1 MEKFYNE
8 AVIGN
13 KKMLA
18 TYSKKGE
25 LLRLFYPNV
34 DFRQFIDYFHIG
46 LKINDSQI
54 IYLHEDINNVYN
66 QQYLQDTNILKTI
79 IENKYFKLKISQIDA
94 ITIKDDILIKKFK
107 FINENNIDLRINFLI
122 NSKILS
128 SQGNPISARIF
139 DDTLIQYN
147 YDYSVGIFSKEKIT
161 SYQLHDVNSN
171 FASGVI
177 GGKDYIGMSSNSAIS
192 YDLGSLKPGEER
204 EFTLFIYMK
213 ENKGT
218 KIEEN
223 IENSIDKIR
232 KFEVD
237 KKIDSIKKYWRKFV
251 KEHINLDTSNFSEK
265 LDLIYKRSILLF
277 PLLINSETGGIIAA
291 PEIDEERKVSGGYA
305 YCWPRDAVF
314 ITKALDILGMC
325 NEAKDF
331 YIKFC
336 KNTQSKNGMW
346 EQRFYTNGNLAPC
359 WGYQIDETAS
369 VVYGIC
375 ENYKF
380 KKDIE
385 FLKQSIKMC
394 ENAVEFLFKYIEN
407 LLEIDEE
414 DSVKKEIELK
424 NKNTNTNKIEVHLSY
439 DLWEMNEGVHLYSLA
454 SIFSAFDAM
463 IYMDEELQKNNN
475 SNRIKQEIVLN
486 RKLKLEK
493 YKDLIKKYITNN
505 FYDEKQKIFYRNLTD
520 KKMDISLLGIFVPFG
535 LLSTSEKSA
544 KNLAE
549 KINMTLRTYT
559 GGYLRFEGDNYYGG
573 KNPWVIS
580 TLWMALYYIKADKKN
595 KAMECLDFVVKTAS
609 ENGLLAEQVD
619 NLRCKSSM
627 G

>member
-122 NSKILS
+122 NSKMLS
-128 SQGNPISARIF
+128 SQDNPISARIF

-161 SYQLHDVNSN
+161 SYQIHDVNRN

-277 PLLINSETGGIIAA
+277 PILINSETGGIIAA

-375 ENYKF
+375 EHYKF

-424 NKNTNTNKIEVHLSY
+424 NKNTNKIEVHLSY
-439 DLWEMNEGVHLYSLA
+439 DLWEMNEAAHLYSLA

-493 YKDLIKKYITNN
+493 YKHLIKKYITNN

>member
-122 NSKILS
+122 NSKMLS
-128 SQGNPISARIF
+128 SQDNPISARIF

-331 YIKFC
+331 YVKFC

-424 NKNTNTNKIEVHLSY
+424 NKNTNKIEVHLSY

>member
-122 NSKILS
+122 NSKMLS
-128 SQGNPISARIF
+128 SQDNPISARIF
-139 DDTLIQYN
+139 DNTLIQYN

-161 SYQLHDVNSN
+161 SYQLHDVNRN

-177 GGKDYIGMSSNSAIS
+177 GGKDYIGMSSNSSIS

-375 ENYKF
+375 EHYKF

-424 NKNTNTNKIEVHLSY
+424 NKNTNKIEVHLSY

-493 YKDLIKKYITNN
+493 YKHLIKKYITNN

>member
-122 NSKILS
+122 NSKMLS
-128 SQGNPISARIF
+128 SQDNPISARIF

-375 ENYKF
+375 EHYKF

-424 NKNTNTNKIEVHLSY
+424 NKNTNKIEVHLSY

-493 YKDLIKKYITNN
+493 YKHLIKKYITNN

>member
-122 NSKILS
+122 NSKMLS
-128 SQGNPISARIF
+128 SQDNPISARIF

-161 SYQLHDVNSN
+161 SYQIHDVNRN

-375 ENYKF
+375 EHYKF

-424 NKNTNTNKIEVHLSY
+424 NKNTNKIEVHLSY

-493 YKDLIKKYITNN
+493 YKHLIKKYITNN

>member
-107 FINENNIDLRINFLI
+107 FINQNNIDLKINFLI

-128 SQGNPISARIF
+128 SQDNPISARIF

-161 SYQLHDVNSN
+161 SYQLHDVNRN

-192 YDLGSLKPGEER
+192 YDLGILKPGEER
-204 EFTLFIYMK
+204 EFTLFICMK

-375 ENYKF
+375 EHYKF

-424 NKNTNTNKIEVHLSY
+424 NKNTNKIEVHLSY

-493 YKDLIKKYITNN
+493 YKHLIKKYITNN

>member
-128 SQGNPISARIF
+128 SQDNPISARIF

-213 ENKGT
+213 ENKGI

-277 PLLINSETGGIIAA
+277 PILINSETGGIIAA

-375 ENYKF
+375 EHYKF

-414 DSVKKEIELK
+414 DSVKNEIELK
-424 NKNTNTNKIEVHLSY
+424 NKNTNKIEVHLSY

>member
-128 SQGNPISARIF
+128 SQDNPISARIF

-424 NKNTNTNKIEVHLSY
+424 NKNTNKIEAHLSY
-439 DLWEMNEGVHLYSLA
+439 DLWEMNEGGHLYSLA

>member
-107 FINENNIDLRINFLI
+107 FINQNNIDLKINFLI

-128 SQGNPISARIF
+128 SQDNPISARIF

-147 YDYSVGIFSKEKIT
+147 YDYSVGIFSKKKIT
-161 SYQLHDVNSN
+161 SYQLHDVNRN

-192 YDLGSLKPGEER
+192 YDLGILKPGEER
-204 EFTLFIYMK
+204 EFTLFICMK

-265 LDLIYKRSILLF
+265 LDSIYKRSILLF

-375 ENYKF
+375 EHYKF

-394 ENAVEFLFKYIEN
+394 ENAVEFLLKYIEN
-407 LLEIDEE
+407 LLGIDEE

-424 NKNTNTNKIEVHLSY
+424 NKNTNKIEVHLSY

-505 FYDEKQKIFYRNLTD
+505 FYDERQKIFYRNLTD

-559 GGYLRFEGDNYYGG
+559 GGYLRFEGDNYCGG

-595 KAMECLDFVVKTAS
+595 KAMECIDFVVNTAS
-609 ENGLLAEQVD
+609 KNGLLAEQVD

>member
-122 NSKILS
+122 NSKMLS
-128 SQGNPISARIF
+128 SQDNPISARIF

-161 SYQLHDVNSN
+161 SYQLHDVNRN

-204 EFTLFIYMK
+204 EFTLYIYMK

-251 KEHINLDTSNFSEK
+251 KEHIKLDTSNFSEK
-265 LDLIYKRSILLF
+265 LDSIYKRSILLF

-375 ENYKF
+375 EHYKF

-424 NKNTNTNKIEVHLSY
+424 NKNTNKIEVHLSY
-439 DLWEMNEGVHLYSLA
+439 DLWEMNEGAHLYSLA

-559 GGYLRFEGDNYYGG
+559 GGYLRFEGDNYCGG

-595 KAMECLDFVVKTAS
+595 KAMECLDFIVKTAS

>member
-54 IYLHEDINNVYN
+54 IYLHEDINNIYN

-128 SQGNPISARIF
+128 SQDNPISARIF

-213 ENKGT
+213 ENKEI

-223 IENSIDKIR
+223 IENSTDKIR

-277 PLLINSETGGIIAA
+277 PILINSETGGIIAA

-375 ENYKF
+375 EHYKF

-424 NKNTNTNKIEVHLSY
+424 NKNTNKIEVHLSY

>member
-128 SQGNPISARIF
+128 SQDNPISARIF

-213 ENKGT
+213 ENKGI

-277 PLLINSETGGIIAA
+277 PILINSETGGIIAA

-336 KNTQSKNGMW
+336 KNTLSKNGMW

-375 ENYKF
+375 EHYKF

-424 NKNTNTNKIEVHLSY
+424 NKNTNKIEVHLSY

>member
-122 NSKILS
+122 NSKMLS
-128 SQGNPISARIF
+128 SQDNPISARIF

-161 SYQLHDVNSN
+161 SYQIHDVNRN

-375 ENYKF
+375 EHYKF

-424 NKNTNTNKIEVHLSY
+424 NKNTNKIEVHLSY

>member
-122 NSKILS
+122 NSKMLS
-128 SQGNPISARIF
+128 SQDNPISARIF

-161 SYQLHDVNSN
+161 SYQLHDVNRN

-251 KEHINLDTSNFSEK
+251 KEHINLDTSDFSEK

-346 EQRFYTNGNLAPC
+346 EQRFHTNGNLAPC

-369 VVYGIC
+369 VIYGIC
-375 ENYKF
+375 EHYKF

-424 NKNTNTNKIEVHLSY
+424 NKNTNKIEVHLSY

-520 KKMDISLLGIFVPFG
+520 KKMDISLLGIFVPFR

>member
-122 NSKILS
+122 NSKMLS
-128 SQGNPISARIF
+128 SQDNPISARIF
-139 DDTLIQYN
+139 DNTLIQYN
-147 YDYSVGIFSKEKIT
+147 YDYLVGIFSKEKIT
-161 SYQLHDVNSN
+161 SYQLHDVNRN

-237 KKIDSIKKYWRKFV
+237 KKIYSIKKYWRKFV

-375 ENYKF
+375 EHYKF

-424 NKNTNTNKIEVHLSY
+424 NKNTNKIEVHLSY

>member
-122 NSKILS
+122 NSKMLS
-128 SQGNPISARIF
+128 SQDNPISARIF
-139 DDTLIQYN
+139 DNTLIQYN
-147 YDYSVGIFSKEKIT
+147 YDYLVGIFSKEKIT
-161 SYQLHDVNSN
+161 SYQLHDVNRN

-375 ENYKF
+375 EHYKF

-424 NKNTNTNKIEVHLSY
+424 NKNTNKIEVHLSY

-493 YKDLIKKYITNN
+493 YKHLIKKYITNN

>member
-25 LLRLFYPNV
+25 LLRVFYPNV

-122 NSKILS
+122 NSKMLS
-128 SQGNPISARIF
+128 SQDNPISARIF

-161 SYQLHDVNSN
+161 SYQLHDVNRN

-375 ENYKF
+375 EHYKF

-394 ENAVEFLFKYIEN
+394 ENAVEFLLKYIEN

-424 NKNTNTNKIEVHLSY
+424 NKNTNKIEVHLSY

-505 FYDEKQKIFYRNLTD
+505 FYDERQKIFYRNLTD

-595 KAMECLDFVVKTAS
+595 KAMECIDFVVNTAS
-609 ENGLLAEQVD
+609 KNGLLAEQVD

>member
-128 SQGNPISARIF
+128 SQDNPISARIF

-277 PLLINSETGGIIAA
+277 PILINSETGGIIAA

-375 ENYKF
+375 EHYKF

-394 ENAVEFLFKYIEN
+394 ENAVEFLLKYIEN

-424 NKNTNTNKIEVHLSY
+424 NKNTNKIEVHLSY

-595 KAMECLDFVVKTAS
+595 KAMECLDFAVKTAS

>member
-13 KKMLA
+13 KKMLV

-122 NSKILS
+122 NSKMLS
-128 SQGNPISARIF
+128 SQDNPISARIF

-161 SYQLHDVNSN
+161 SYQLHDVNRN

-251 KEHINLDTSNFSEK
+251 KEHINLDTSDFSEK

-369 VVYGIC
+369 VIYGIC
-375 ENYKF
+375 EHYKF

-424 NKNTNTNKIEVHLSY
+424 NKNTNKIEVHLSY

-493 YKDLIKKYITNN
+493 YKHLIKKYITNN

>member
-107 FINENNIDLRINFLI
+107 FINQNNIDLKINFLI

-128 SQGNPISARIF
+128 SQDNPISARIF

-161 SYQLHDVNSN
+161 SYQLHDVNRN

-192 YDLGSLKPGEER
+192 YDLGILKPGEER
-204 EFTLFIYMK
+204 EFTLFICMK

-237 KKIDSIKKYWRKFV
+237 KKIDSIKEYWRKFV

-369 VVYGIC
+369 VIYGIC
-375 ENYKF
+375 EHYKF

-394 ENAVEFLFKYIEN
+394 ENAVEFLLKYIEN

-424 NKNTNTNKIEVHLSY
+424 NKNTNKIEVHLSY

>member
-79 IENKYFKLKISQIDA
+79 IENKYFKLKISQIDT

-128 SQGNPISARIF
+128 SQDNPISARIF

-192 YDLGSLKPGEER
+192 YDLGSLKPEEER

>member
-25 LLRLFYPNV
+25 LLRVFYPNV

-122 NSKILS
+122 NSKMLS
-128 SQGNPISARIF
+128 SQDNPISARIF

-147 YDYSVGIFSKEKIT
+147 YDYSVGIFSKKKIT
-161 SYQLHDVNSN
+161 SYQLHDVNRN

-192 YDLGSLKPGEER
+192 YDLGILKPGEER
-204 EFTLFIYMK
+204 EFTLFICMK

-375 ENYKF
+375 EHYKF

-394 ENAVEFLFKYIEN
+394 ENAVEFLLKYIEN

-424 NKNTNTNKIEVHLSY
+424 NKNTNKIEVHLSY

-493 YKDLIKKYITNN
+493 YKHLIKKYITNN
-505 FYDEKQKIFYRNLTD
+505 FYDERQKIFYRNLTD

-559 GGYLRFEGDNYYGG
+559 GGYLRFEGDNYCGG

-595 KAMECLDFVVKTAS
+595 KAMECIDFVVNTAS
-609 ENGLLAEQVD
+609 KNGLLAEQVD

>member
-122 NSKILS
+122 NSKMLS
-128 SQGNPISARIF
+128 SQDNPISARIF

-161 SYQLHDVNSN
+161 SYQIHDVNRN

-375 ENYKF
+375 EHYKF

-424 NKNTNTNKIEVHLSY
+424 NKNTNKIEVHLSY
-439 DLWEMNEGVHLYSLA
+439 DLWEMNEPPHLYSLA

-493 YKDLIKKYITNN
+493 YKHLIKKYITNN

>member
-122 NSKILS
+122 NSKMLS
-128 SQGNPISARIF
+128 SQDNPISARIF

-213 ENKGT
+213 ENKGI

-277 PLLINSETGGIIAA
+277 PILINSETGGIIAA

-375 ENYKF
+375 EHYKF

-424 NKNTNTNKIEVHLSY
+424 NKNTNKIEVHLSY

>member
-122 NSKILS
+122 NSKMLS
-128 SQGNPISARIF
+128 SQDNPISARIF

-161 SYQLHDVNSN
+161 SYQLHDVNRN

-375 ENYKF
+375 EHYKF

-424 NKNTNTNKIEVHLSY
+424 NKNTNKIEVHLSY

-493 YKDLIKKYITNN
+493 YKHLIKKYITNN

>member
-128 SQGNPISARIF
+128 SQDNPISARIF

-251 KEHINLDTSNFSEK
+251 KEHINLDTSNFSER

-277 PLLINSETGGIIAA
+277 PILINSETGGIIAA

-375 ENYKF
+375 EHYKF

-424 NKNTNTNKIEVHLSY
+424 NKNTNKIEAHLSY

>member
-122 NSKILS
+122 NSKMLS
-128 SQGNPISARIF
+128 SQDNPISARIF

-277 PLLINSETGGIIAA
+277 PILINSETGGIIAA

-375 ENYKF
+375 EHYKF

-424 NKNTNTNKIEVHLSY
+424 NKNTNKIEVHLSY

>member
-128 SQGNPISARIF
+128 SQDNPISARIF

-277 PLLINSETGGIIAA
+277 PILINSETGGIIAA

-375 ENYKF
+375 EHYKF

-424 NKNTNTNKIEVHLSY
+424 NKNTNKIEVHLSY

>member
-107 FINENNIDLRINFLI
+107 FINQNNIDLKINFLI

-128 SQGNPISARIF
+128 SQDNPISARIF

-161 SYQLHDVNSN
+161 SYQLHDVNRN

-192 YDLGSLKPGEER
+192 YDLGILKPGEER
-204 EFTLFIYMK
+204 EFTLFICMK

-325 NEAKDF
+325 NEAKNF

-369 VVYGIC
+369 VIYGIC
-375 ENYKF
+375 EHYKF

-394 ENAVEFLFKYIEN
+394 ENAVEFLLKYIEN

-424 NKNTNTNKIEVHLSY
+424 NKNTNKIEVHLSY

-463 IYMDEELQKNNN
+463 IYMDEKLQKNNN

>member
-122 NSKILS
+122 NSKMLS
-128 SQGNPISARIF
+128 SQDNPISARIF

-161 SYQLHDVNSN
+161 SYQLHDVNRN

-192 YDLGSLKPGEER
+192 YNLGSLKPGEER

-346 EQRFYTNGNLAPC
+346 EQRFHTNGNLAPC

-369 VVYGIC
+369 VIYGIC
-375 ENYKF
+375 EHYKF

-424 NKNTNTNKIEVHLSY
+424 NKNTNKIEVHLSY

>member
-1 MEKFYNE
+1 M
-8 AVIGN
+8 
-13 KKMLA
+13 
-18 TYSKKGE
+18 
-25 LLRLFYPNV
+25 
-34 DFRQFIDYFHIG
+34 
-46 LKINDSQI
+46 
-54 IYLHEDINNVYN
+54 
-66 QQYLQDTNILKTI
+66 
-79 IENKYFKLKISQIDA
+79 
-94 ITIKDDILIKKFK
+94 
-107 FINENNIDLRINFLI
+107 
-122 NSKILS
+122 
-128 SQGNPISARIF
+128 
-139 DDTLIQYN
+139 
-147 YDYSVGIFSKEKIT
+147 
-161 SYQLHDVNSN
+161 
-171 FASGVI
+171 
-177 GGKDYIGMSSNSAIS
+177 
-192 YDLGSLKPGEER
+192 
-204 EFTLFIYMK
+204 
-213 ENKGT
+213 
-218 KIEEN
+218 
-223 IENSIDKIR
+223 
-232 KFEVD
+232 
-237 KKIDSIKKYWRKFV
+237 
-251 KEHINLDTSNFSEK
+251 
-265 LDLIYKRSILLF
+265 
-277 PLLINSETGGIIAA
+277 
-291 PEIDEERKVSGGYA
+291 SGGYA

-375 ENYKF
+375 EHYKF

-424 NKNTNTNKIEVHLSY
+424 NKNTNKIEVHLSY

-493 YKDLIKKYITNN
+493 YKHLIKKYITNN

>member
-18 TYSKKGE
+18 TYSRKGE

-122 NSKILS
+122 NSKMLS
-128 SQGNPISARIF
+128 SQDNPISARIF

-161 SYQLHDVNSN
+161 SYQLHDVNRN

-369 VVYGIC
+369 VIYGIC
-375 ENYKF
+375 EHYKF

-424 NKNTNTNKIEVHLSY
+424 NKNTNKIEVHLSY

>member
-107 FINENNIDLRINFLI
+107 FINENNMDLRINFLI

-128 SQGNPISARIF
+128 SQDNPISARIF

-424 NKNTNTNKIEVHLSY
+424 NKNTNKIEVHLSY

>member
-122 NSKILS
+122 NSKMLS
-128 SQGNPISARIF
+128 SQDNPISARIF

-161 SYQLHDVNSN
+161 SYQLHDVNRN

-192 YDLGSLKPGEER
+192 YNLGSLKPGEER

-369 VVYGIC
+369 VIYGIC
-375 ENYKF
+375 EHYKF

-424 NKNTNTNKIEVHLSY
+424 NKNTNKIEVHLSY

>member
-1 MEKFYNE
+1 M
-8 AVIGN
+8 
-13 KKMLA
+13 
-18 TYSKKGE
+18 
-25 LLRLFYPNV
+25 
-34 DFRQFIDYFHIG
+34 
-46 LKINDSQI
+46 
-54 IYLHEDINNVYN
+54 
-66 QQYLQDTNILKTI
+66 
-79 IENKYFKLKISQIDA
+79 
-94 ITIKDDILIKKFK
+94 
-107 FINENNIDLRINFLI
+107 
-122 NSKILS
+122 
-128 SQGNPISARIF
+128 
-139 DDTLIQYN
+139 
-147 YDYSVGIFSKEKIT
+147 
-161 SYQLHDVNSN
+161 
-171 FASGVI
+171 
-177 GGKDYIGMSSNSAIS
+177 
-192 YDLGSLKPGEER
+192 
-204 EFTLFIYMK
+204 
-213 ENKGT
+213 
-218 KIEEN
+218 
-223 IENSIDKIR
+223 
-232 KFEVD
+232 
-237 KKIDSIKKYWRKFV
+237 
-251 KEHINLDTSNFSEK
+251 
-265 LDLIYKRSILLF
+265 
-277 PLLINSETGGIIAA
+277 
-291 PEIDEERKVSGGYA
+291 SGGYA

-505 FYDEKQKIFYRNLTD
+505 FYDEKQKIFYRNLLYGWLYIILKLI
-520 KKMDISLLGIFVPFG
+520 KKI
-535 LLSTSEKSA
+535 K
-544 KNLAE
+544 
-549 KINMTLRTYT
+549 
-559 GGYLRFEGDNYYGG
+559 
-573 KNPWVIS
+573 
-580 TLWMALYYIKADKKN
+580 LWN
-595 KAMECLDFVVKTAS
+595 V
-609 ENGLLAEQVD
+609 
-619 NLRCKSSM
+619 
-627 G
+627 

>member
-25 LLRLFYPNV
+25 LLRVFYPNV

-122 NSKILS
+122 NSKMLS
-128 SQGNPISARIF
+128 SQDNPISARIF

-161 SYQLHDVNSN
+161 SYQLHDVNRN

-375 ENYKF
+375 EHYKF

-424 NKNTNTNKIEVHLSY
+424 NKNTNKIEVHLSY

-493 YKDLIKKYITNN
+493 YKHLIKKYITNN

>member
-122 NSKILS
+122 NSKMLS
-128 SQGNPISARIF
+128 SQDNPISARIF

-161 SYQLHDVNSN
+161 SYQLHDVNRN

-251 KEHINLDTSNFSEK
+251 KEHINLDTSDFSEK

-336 KNTQSKNGMW
+336 KNTQSKKGMW

-369 VVYGIC
+369 VIYGIC
-375 ENYKF
+375 EHYKF

-424 NKNTNTNKIEVHLSY
+424 NKNTNKIEVHLSY

>member
-122 NSKILS
+122 NSKMLS
-128 SQGNPISARIF
+128 SQDNPISARIF

-161 SYQLHDVNSN
+161 SYQLHDVNRN

-375 ENYKF
+375 EHYKF

-394 ENAVEFLFKYIEN
+394 ENAVEFLLKYIEN

-424 NKNTNTNKIEVHLSY
+424 NKNTNKIEVHLSY

-505 FYDEKQKIFYRNLTD
+505 FYDERQKIFYRNLTD

-595 KAMECLDFVVKTAS
+595 KAMECIDFVVNTAS
-609 ENGLLAEQVD
+609 KNGLLAEQVD

>member
-128 SQGNPISARIF
+128 SQDNPISARIF

-213 ENKGT
+213 ENKGI

-237 KKIDSIKKYWRKFV
+237 KKIDSIKKYWKKFV

-277 PLLINSETGGIIAA
+277 PILINSETGGIIAA

-375 ENYKF
+375 EHYKF

-424 NKNTNTNKIEVHLSY
+424 NKNTNKIEVHLSY